1 MMGIEPISQSW
12 QDCILTIILHLH
24 GISVAISGPA
34 RLSLTPCGNIFML
47 AYGTNYGEWCG
58 MTDSNRRPP
67 GCKPDALTSCANP
80 ANVVGQDTC
89 LSAMISK

>member
-12 QDCILTIILHLH
+12 QDRILTIILHLH

-34 RLSLTPCGNIFML
+34 RLSLIPYGNIFML
-47 AYGTNYGEWCG
+47 ANGTNYGEWCG

-80 ANVVGQDTC
+80 ADIIKTPAYQPR
-89 LSAMISK
+89 

>member
-12 QDCILTIILHLH
+12 QDRILTIILHLH

-34 RLSLTPCGNIFML
+34 RLSLIPYRNIFML
-47 AYGTNYGEWCG
+47 ANGTNYGEWCG

-80 ANVVGQDTC
+80 ADIIKTPTYQPR
-89 LSAMISK
+89 